1 VEDLLGTWVNEDY
14 LIKPAIGCRR
24 SKLIIN
30 PDGTIENDET
40 SIPGKFHEIKR
51 ATWTYTVTDS
61 WVDFKRIAD
70 IKLLFLEEKLI

>member
-1 VEDLLGTWVNEDY
+1 
-14 LIKPAIGCRR
+14 
-24 SKLIIN
+24 LIIN